1 MNNMELEKKFAIEEF
16 FESSDKQI
24 FDLLHVVYPD
34 HPVYK
39 NTDMIQRYWRWWFRE
54 IPGKSGRVFGVPGD
68 NCIAGVR
75 PLSFFPFMVNG
86 QEEVGGFLNATV
98 THPDYRKRG
107 FFSKSLLH
115 VLDVAGKEEK
125 LRFAISFPNDNSYPL
140 HLKNPRIAA
149 LCDLPLYIKVL
160 RPEKISDK
168 IPLPVPV
175 LKVLL
180 SLAQRAKKRTLP
192 QGVSIQEIK
201 HFDSRF
207 DRFWERVKSLNK
219 VWIQRTSAYLNWR
232 YAQSPL
238 GQYSIFAAVDQ
249 RDGAIR
255 GYIVTK
261 DEMRFGL
268 NLGLILDLVVF
279 PEEDSC
285 ATLLAGRGIERLQQ
299 QGVDVIGCLML
310 KHHPLVRA
318 LRENGMRSVP
328 GRFAPRKFHVT
339 ISQLTDDQQFNA
351 FIRNP
356 ENWFLMWGDTD
367 TV

>member
-1 MNNMELEKKFAIEEF
+1 MNSKNSEKKYAIEEF
-16 FESSDKQI
+16 FESSDEQV
-24 FDLLHVVYPD
+24 FELLHVVYPD

-39 NTDMIQRYWRWWFRE
+39 NTDMIKRYWRWWFRE
-54 IPGKSGRVFGVPGD
+54 IPGKQGRVFGVAGD

-98 THPDYRKRG
+98 THPEYRKRG

-149 LCDLPLYIKVL
+149 LCDLPLYVKVL

-175 LKVLL
+175 FKLLL
-180 SLAQRAKKRTLP
+180 SMAQRSKQRTLP
-192 QGVSIQEIK
+192 QGVSIQEMK

-207 DRFWERVKSLNK
+207 DGLWEKVKNLNK

-232 YAQSPL
+232 YARSTL

-249 RDGAIR
+249 HDGTIS
-255 GYIVTK
+255 GYTVTK
-261 DEMRFGL
+261 DEVRFGL
-268 NLGLILDLVVF
+268 NLGLILDLVVL
-279 PEEDSC
+279 PGDDNS
-285 ATLLAGRGIERLQQ
+285 ATILVNRGIERLAQ

-310 KHHPLVRA
+310 RHHPLVRA
-318 LRENGMRSVP
+318 LKENGLLYIPSRY
-328 GRFAPRKFHVT
+328 APRTFHVT

-351 FIRNP
+351 FICNP

>member
-1 MNNMELEKKFAIEEF
+1 MNSQRSEKKFTIEEF
-16 FESSDKQI
+16 TESSDEQI

-39 NTDMIQRYWRWWFRE
+39 NMEMIPRYWRWWFRE
-54 IPGKSGRVFGVPGD
+54 IPGKKGRAFGVPGD

-86 QEEVGGFLNATV
+86 HEEVDGFLNATV
-98 THPDYRKRG
+98 THPEYRKRG
-107 FFSKSLLH
+107 FFSKSLQY
-115 VLDVAGKEEK
+115 VLEVAAKEEK

-149 LCDLPLYIKVL
+149 LCDLPLYVKVL
-160 RPEKISDK
+160 RPEKISEK

-175 LKVLL
+175 LKMLL
-180 SLAQRAKKRTLP
+180 SFVQRTKHRTLP
-192 QGVSIQEIK
+192 DGVSIQELEQ
-201 HFDSRF
+201 FDPRF
-207 DRFWERVKSLNK
+207 DAFWETVKHLNK
-219 VWIQRTSAYLNWR
+219 AWMQRTSEYLNWR
-232 YAQSPL
+232 YVQSPL
-238 GQYSIFAAVDQ
+238 GRYSIFAAVD
-249 RDGAIR
+249 RNEGSIR

-268 NLGLILDLVVF
+268 RLGLILDLVVL
-279 PEEDSC
+279 PEDDN
-285 ATLLAGRGIERLQQ
+285 LAAVLVNKGIERLTQ

-310 KHHPLVRA
+310 RHHPLVRA
-318 LRENGMRSVP
+318 LRENGLLHVP
-328 GRFAPRKFHVT
+328 GRFAPRKFYVT
-339 ISQLTDDQQFNA
+339 ISQFTDDPQFNA
-351 FIRNP
+351 FICNP

>member
-1 MNNMELEKKFAIEEF
+1 MINQRSEKKFTIEEF
-16 FESSDKQI
+16 TESSDEQI

-39 NTDMIQRYWRWWFRE
+39 NTDMIPRYWRWWFRE
-54 IPGKSGRVFGVPGD
+54 ISGKKGRVFGVPGD

-75 PLSFFPFMVNG
+75 PLSFFSFMVNG
-86 QEEVGGFLNATV
+86 QEEVGGVLNATV

-107 FFSKSLLH
+107 FFSKSLRH
-115 VLDVAGKEEK
+115 VLDVAGNEEK
-125 LRFAISFPNDNSYPL
+125 LRFAMSFPNDNSYPL

-149 LCDLPLYIKVL
+149 LCDLPLYVKVL
-160 RPEKISDK
+160 RPKKISDK
-168 IPLPVPV
+168 ILLPVPV
-175 LKVLL
+175 VKVLL
-180 SLAQRAKKRTLP
+180 SLAQRAKQRTLP

-207 DRFWERVKSLNK
+207 DGLWEKVKSLNK

-232 YAQSPL
+232 YAESPL
-238 GQYSIFAAVDQ
+238 GQYSTFAAVDQ
-249 RDGAIR
+249 QAGAIR

-261 DEMRFGL
+261 EEMRFGL
-268 NLGLILDLVVF
+268 KLGLILDLVVL

-299 QGVDVIGCLML
+299 QGVDLIGCLML
-310 KHHPLVRA
+310 RHHPLVRA
-318 LRENGMRSVP
+318 LRENGLFYVP
-328 GRFAPRKFHVT
+328 GRYAPRKFHVT